1 MRHQIARYIGLG
13 LLLLGAGSLA
23 PAQAPQAKLQALIIT
38 GQNTASHDWHGT
50 TPVLRKL
57 LEDSGRFEVR
67 VTEEFR
73 GAGPETLAPYDVV
86 IVSYYDGRKPEL
98 RWGERA
104 DNALVNYVR
113 SGKGLVIFH
122 FATAAFDGWTEYE
135 KMSGGNWR
143 PNFGHHSA
151 RHDYT
156 VTIRDQ
162 EHPITRGMK
171 ATFPQGNDE
180 LYANLK
186 WQPAGSYHV
195 LATAWDDHSLYKP
208 GEKQPIPGK
217 GLDQPSLWTVD
228 YGKGRVFID
237 AMGHDAAA
245 MTMPGFVATLTRGTE
260 WAATG
265 AVTIPVPAEL
275 R

>member
-1 MRHQIARYIGLG
+1 MNQIGKCVGLG

-23 PAQAPQAKLQALIIT
+23 PAQAPSPKLQALILT
-38 GQNTASHDWHGT
+38 GQNTAGHDWRGT
-50 TPVLRKL
+50 TAVLRKL
-57 LEDSGRFEVR
+57 LEDTGRFEVR

-73 GAGPETLAPYDVV
+73 GASAETLAPYDLAV
-86 IVSYYDGRKPEL
+86 VSYHDGRKAEL

-104 DNALVNYVR
+104 ETALVNYVR
-113 SGKGLVIFH
+113 GGKGLVIFH
-122 FATAAFDGWTEYE
+122 FATAAFDGWTEFE

-151 RHDYT
+151 RHDYS
-156 VTIRDQ
+156 VTIRDAQ
-162 EHPITRGMK
+162 HPITRGMR

-186 WQPAGSYHV
+186 WQPEGAFHV

-228 YGKGRVFID
+228 YGKGRVFVD
-237 AMGHDAAA
+237 ALGHDPEA
-245 MTMPGFVATLTRGTE
+245 MKMAGFVATLQRGAE

-265 AVTIPVPAEL
+265 AVTIPLPPEL
-275 R
+275 K